1 MRKVNIGFK
10 GGGVLAARVSDE
22 ALDSLR
28 SALEGQGWHQ
38 LDTDDGRVDVKLDDV
53 VYLSENS
60 HEPRVGFGG
69 AR

>member
-1 MRKVNIGFK
+1 MRRVNIGFQ
-10 GGGVLAARVSDE
+10 GGGVLATRLSDE
-22 ALDSLR
+22 ALDGLR
-28 SALEGQGWHQ
+28 SALQGQGWHQ